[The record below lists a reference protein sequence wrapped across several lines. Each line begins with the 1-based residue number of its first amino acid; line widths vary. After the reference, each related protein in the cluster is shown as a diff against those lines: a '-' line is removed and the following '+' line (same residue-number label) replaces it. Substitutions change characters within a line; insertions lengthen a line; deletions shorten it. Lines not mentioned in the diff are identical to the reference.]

1 MTAMRRF
8 RLAGAIAAA
17 VVWAGG
23 LNALADVSPEPKNWS
38 EVEAAAQGQTVY
50 WYAWAGE
57 RLINDHIAWVG
68 EQVQARYGVTLEHVK
83 ISATSEAVSK
93 VVAEKAAGRDDDGAV
108 DLIWING
115 PNFAAMKENDL
126 LFGPW
131 AEDLPNFA
139 LVDVENK
146 PAVLNDFT
154 IPTDGLEAPWNMAQI
169 VFYYDGA
176 RVPEPPRT
184 AQALLEWAQANPGRF
199 AFPTPEDFLGATFL
213 KQVLVELAPDQSR
226 LQEEA
231 SDFDF
236 DEITAPLWA
245 YLDVLTPNLWRKGQ
259 AYPANSSELRRLLG
273 DGEID
278 IGLAFNPAEA
288 SAAIAKDEI
297 PDTVRTLV
305 FEGGTIGNASFVA
318 IPYNAAHKAGAMVVA
333 NFLMSP
339 EAQLD
344 KQRPDGFGGF
354 TVLAMDK
361 LSPEDR
367 AAFEAQPRGV
377 ATLSPEELGAHLPE
391 PHPSWMTR
399 VGKAWKERY
408 GLR

>member
-1 MTAMRRF
+1 MRVFARFVLGLAAMAL
-8 RLAGAIAAA
+8 LAGAPARGDGADPDPEAWDA
-17 VVWAGG
+17 V
-23 LNALADVSPEPKNWS
+23 LA
-38 EVEAAAQGQTVY
+38 EARGQTVY
-50 WYAWAGE
+50 WHAWAGE
-57 RLINDHIAWVG
+57 RLVNEHIAWVAD
-68 EQVQARYGVTLEHVK
+68 QVAERYGVTLEHVK
-83 ISATSEAVSK
+83 ISSTSEAVAK
-93 VVAEKAAGRDDDGAV
+93 VVAEKAAGRDEGGSV
-108 DLIWING
+108 DLVWING
-115 PNFAAMKENDL
+115 PSFAQMKENDL

-139 LVDVENK
+139 LVDVAGK
-146 PAVLNDFT
+146 SAVLNDFT
-154 IPTDGLEAPWNMAQI
+154 VPTEGLEAPWNMAQI
-169 VFYYDGA
+169 VFYYDSA
-176 RVPEPPRT
+176 RIPEPPRS
-184 AQALLEWAQANPGRF
+184 ARALLDWAKANPGRF
-199 AFPTPEDFLGATFL
+199 AFPDPENFLGATFL
-213 KQVLVELAPDQSR
+213 KQALTELTPDPER
-226 LQEEA
+226 LQEPA

-236 DEITAPLWA
+236 DEVTAPLWA
-245 YLDVLTPNLWRKGQ
+245 YLDALTPHLWRSGR

-273 DGEID
+273 DAEID

-288 SAAIAKDEI
+288 SAAIAKGEI
-297 PDTVRTLV
+297 PETVRTTV

-333 NFLMSP
+333 NFLLSP

-367 AAFEAQPRGV
+367 AAFEAQPRGI

-391 PHPSWMTR
+391 PHPSWMTW
-399 VGKAWKERY
+399 VGRAWKERY